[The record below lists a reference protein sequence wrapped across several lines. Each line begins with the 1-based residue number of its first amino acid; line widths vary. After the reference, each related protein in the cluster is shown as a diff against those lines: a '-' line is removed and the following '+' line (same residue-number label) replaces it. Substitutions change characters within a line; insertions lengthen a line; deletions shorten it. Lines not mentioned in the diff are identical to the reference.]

1 MTNKTVRPIMT
12 VEARDALDAF
22 HKSTGMESRSGSILA
37 LANLVSDH
45 SFLSKETARLAGECF
60 SLSIEKG
67 RIRGKLTKAKKEAQQ
82 WKLVAWSMTAA
93 CVALIATMM
102 LTAS

>member
-12 VEARDALDAF
+12 VEARDALDKAHKLIGMNSRSESISALADIAID
-22 HKSTGMESRSGSILA
+22 HKSLSR
-37 LANLVSDH
+37 
-45 SFLSKETARLAGECF
+45 ETTRLAGECF
-60 SLSIEKG
+60 GLSIEKG
-67 RIRGKLTKAKKEAQQ
+67 KIRGQLTKAKKEAQQ
-82 WKLVAWSMTAA
+82 WKLIAWSMTAA

>member
-12 VEARDALDAF
+12 AEARDTLDAMHDTVNCETRSESIVQYF
-22 HKSTGMESRSGSILA
+22 EMNFRVCKQNIKVHKELM
-37 LANLVSDH
+37 
-45 SFLSKETARLAGECF
+45 
-60 SLSIEKG
+60 
-67 RIRGKLTKAKKEAQQ
+67 Q
-82 WKLVAWSMTAA
+82 WKLIALLMTAA